1 VKKTTVFQ
9 LSGGLVIAGA
19 GLYVFFSGVKIPELL
34 NQILSIPW
42 WAVVCVVLL
51 TFLTLWLRS
60 VRWNL
65 ILPQSPSASRRDLF
79 GIIMIGFMV
88 NNILPARLGE
98 AARMLLLWKRNKFTA
113 AESIGS
119 VLLER
124 FLDSIVFLSF
134 FFIPA
139 FFMPQLREALPFAR
153 PLACG
158 VSAACIALVFYAFL
172 PLKVRALSK
181 SLLMLFPPKL
191 QQRLLTIG
199 KEFVSNL
206 DWIFSL
212 KKCLF
217 MLFLSF
223 CTVACH
229 AVMMMILAREAT
241 FTFLSGMFGAAW
253 AALGAAIPFS
263 PGYVGTLHA
272 ALKHGLIMTGCGPA
286 KAAAVATVYH
296 AIGYLTV
303 TIFGFVYII
312 KMRISFKE
320 IGRAKEELEKEDL
333 KPCDELKTNN

>member
-1 VKKTTVFQ
+1 MKKTTFFQ
-9 LSGGLVIAGA
+9 LLGGLILAGV
-19 GLYVFFSGVKIPELL
+19 GLYIFFSGVKIPELL
-34 NQILSIPW
+34 NQIHSIPW
-42 WAVVCVVLL
+42 WAITGVVLL
-51 TFLTLWLRS
+51 TFLSLWLRS

-65 ILPQSPSASRRDLF
+65 ILPQSPFASRRDLF
-79 GIIMIGFMV
+79 GIIMIAFMV

-158 VSAACIALVFYAFL
+158 VSAVCITLVSYAFF
-172 PLKVRALSK
+172 PVKVRSLSK
-181 SLLMLFPPKL
+181 SLLMFFPSKL
-191 QQRLLTIG
+191 QHRVLTIG
-199 KEFVSNL
+199 KELISNL

-223 CTVACH
+223 CIVACH
-229 AVMMMILAREAT
+229 AAMMMILAREAS
-241 FTFLSGMFGAAW
+241 FGFLSGMFGAAW

-272 ALKHGLIMTGCGPA
+272 ALKHGLVMTGCGAA
-286 KAAAVATVYH
+286 KAAAVATIYH

-303 TIFGFVYII
+303 TIFGLVFII
-312 KMRISFKE
+312 KMRISFKD
-320 IGRAKEELEKEDL
+320 IGRAKEELEKEDS
-333 KPCDELKTNN
+333 

>member
-1 VKKTTVFQ
+1 MKKTTFFQ
-9 LSGGLVIAGA
+9 LLSGMVLA
-19 GLYVFFSGVKIPELL
+19 GLGLYIFFRGIKISELL
-34 NQILSIPW
+34 NQIRSIPW
-42 WAVVCVVLL
+42 WAIACVVLL

-79 GIIMIGFMV
+79 GLIMVGFMV

-98 AARMLLLWKRNKFTA
+98 AARMLLLWKRNKFTV

-153 PLACG
+153 PLAC
-158 VSAACIALVFYAFL
+158 VVVAACIALVFYAFS
-172 PLKVRALSK
+172 PIKVRSLSK
-181 SLLMLFPPKL
+181 SLLRFFPPKL
-191 QQRLLTIG
+191 QHRVLTIG
-199 KEFVSNL
+199 KELVSNL

-212 KKCLF
+212 KKSLL

-223 CTVACH
+223 CTIACH
-229 AVMMMILAREAT
+229 AVMMIILAREAT
-241 FTFLSGMFGAAW
+241 FGFLSGMFGAAW

-272 ALKHGLIMTGCGPA
+272 ALKHGLIMTGCGAA

-303 TIFGFVYII
+303 TIFGLVFIV
-312 KMRISFKE
+312 KMRISFKD
-320 IGRAKEELEKEDL
+320 IGRAKEELEKE
-333 KPCDELKTNN
+333 ES